1 MQSVIKEIYLDNG
14 SYSEKIKLSDE
25 YWKMQEEYDE
35 IFEKLLKGA
44 TREQQDLLN
53 ALFET
58 GGGLECL
65 SGEINFA
72 EGFKLGVR
80 LVAEAYE

>member
-1 MQSVIKEIYLDNG
+1 
-14 SYSEKIKLSDE
+14 
-25 YWKMQEEYDE
+25 MQEEYDE

-53 ALFET
+53 VLFET

>member
-1 MQSVIKEIYLDNG
+1 
-14 SYSEKIKLSDE
+14 
-25 YWKMQEEYDE
+25 MQEEYDE

-44 TREQQDLLN
+44 TREQQDLLK

-80 LVAEAYE
+80 LVAESYK

>member
-1 MQSVIKEIYLDNG
+1 
-14 SYSEKIKLSDE
+14 
-25 YWKMQEEYDE
+25 MQEEYDE

-44 TREQQDLLN
+44 IREQQDLLN

-65 SGEINFA
+65 PGEINFA
-72 EGFKLGVR
+72 EGFKP
-80 LVAEAYE
+80 

>member
-1 MQSVIKEIYLDNG
+1 MQSVIKEIYLDNC

-44 TREQQDLLN
+44 IREQQDLLN

-58 GGGLECL
+58 DGGLECL
-65 SGEINFA
+65 SGEINLA
-72 EGFKLGVR
+72 EGFKPGVR

>member
-1 MQSVIKEIYLDNG
+1 MQSVIKEIYLDNC

-58 GGGLECL
+58 GGGL
-65 SGEINFA
+65 N
-72 EGFKLGVR
+72 
-80 LVAEAYE
+80 AYREK

>member
-1 MQSVIKEIYLDNG
+1 MRIYLDNC

-58 GGGLECL
+58 GGGGLECL

>member
-1 MQSVIKEIYLDNG
+1 
-14 SYSEKIKLSDE
+14 
-25 YWKMQEEYDE
+25 MQEEYDE

-58 GGGLECL
+58 GGGGLECL

>member
-1 MQSVIKEIYLDNG
+1 MQLF
-14 SYSEKIKLSDE
+14 EKIKLSDE

-58 GGGLECL
+58 GGGGLECL